1 LHLLHVFATVA
12 PTPEPTLRPGLDP
25 NQVTPGPWGF
35 FITLGVA
42 VVLILLIRDMTKRIR
57 RVRYRE
63 QVGEL
68 RPAAGKRADETGQ
81 APGGDAA
88 GPGSEPAQPGSE
100 PPASPGVERPGK
112 YGPGN

>member
-1 LHLLHVFATVA
+1 LHLLHVLATVA

-35 FITLGVA
+35 FITFGVA
-42 VVLILLIRDMTKRIR
+42 VVLFLLIRDMTKRIR

-68 RPAAGKRADETGQ
+68 QPVTDDRAEDAGPEPGGQ
-81 APGGDAA
+81 AL
-88 GPGSEPAQPGSE
+88 PGSE
-100 PPASPGVERPGK
+100 PPAGPGAERPGK

>member
-1 LHLLHVFATVA
+1 LHLLHVLATVA

-42 VVLILLIRDMTKRIR
+42 IALFLLIRDMTKRIR

-68 RPAAGKRADETGQ
+68 RPTGDGRTDESGPESGEDQ
-81 APGGDAA
+81 PLPGGEPPA
-88 GPGSEPAQPGSE
+88 GPGA
-100 PPASPGVERPGK
+100 ERPGK